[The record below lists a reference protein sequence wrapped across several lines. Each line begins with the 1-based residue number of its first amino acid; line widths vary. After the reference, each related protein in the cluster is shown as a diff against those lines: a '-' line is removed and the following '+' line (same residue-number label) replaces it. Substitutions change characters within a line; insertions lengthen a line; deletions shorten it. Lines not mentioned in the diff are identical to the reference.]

1 MSCQG
6 FTATPDNHRKGTDAA
21 HFVELKVGFESNP
34 KLWLF
39 VKCKIDMRAL
49 TRWFPLKKLPL
60 PPQPLDIS
68 FCWGGESFGGDGVRQ
83 ASDLEAAGDLATA
96 FGL

>member
-1 MSCQG
+1 M
-6 FTATPDNHRKGTDAA
+6 TMTKW
-21 HFVELKVGFESNP
+21 VGKF
-34 KLWLF
+34 
-39 VKCKIDMRAL
+39 KIDSRAL

-83 ASDLEAAGDLATA
+83 ASDLEAAGDLVTA
-96 FGL
+96 FGLTLFTFKLLVYF